1 MKLRL
6 DKLISSQGFYN
17 RKQAQQLIKDGF
29 VKVDGITVR
38 DRGFHIDPKISSV
51 TVKGEE
57 FRIEQYVYLMLNK
70 PKGVVS
76 ATNDAR
82 VRTVI
87 DLVPEKYK
95 NRNLFPAGRLDIT
108 TTGFVLITDDGD
120 FAHRI
125 LSPKNHI
132 EKTYE
137 ARLAEAVT
145 EKQLREVADG
155 ITLGDGTECMP
166 AKLRVIEDSDNPL
179 VEIKICEGKYHQIK
193 RMFAAAGNGVIELKR
208 TKMGALELDGKLP
221 EGECRKLTEA
231 EVLLIESRSDECF

>member
-1 MKLRL
+1 MQQRL
-6 DKLISSQGFYN
+6 DKLISSQGTYT
-17 RKQAQQLIKDGF
+17 RKQAQQLIKDGL

-38 DRGFHIDPKISSV
+38 DRGFHIDPEVNSV
-51 TVKGEE
+51 ILDGKE
-57 FRIEQYVYLMLNK
+57 FAVEKFVYLMLNK

-76 ATNDAR
+76 ATNDR
-82 VRTVI
+82 SQKTVV
-87 DLVPEKYK
+87 DLVPDELKK
-95 NRNLFPAGRLDIT
+95 RNLFPAGRLDMT

-137 ARLAEAVT
+137 ARLAESVT
-145 EKQLREVADG
+145 EEQLRMVADG
-155 ITLGDGTECMP
+155 IVLKDGTECLP
-166 AKLRVIEDSDNPL
+166 AKLKILEDGDNPL

-208 TKMGALELDGKLP
+208 TKMGNLSLDEDLA
-221 EGECRKLTEA
+221 EGECRRLNEA
-231 EVLLIESRSDECF
+231 EVALIAEG

>member
-1 MKLRL
+1 MQQRL
-6 DKLISSQGFYN
+6 DKLISSQGSYT
-17 RKQAQQLIKDGF
+17 RKQAQQLIKDGL

-38 DRGFHIDPKISSV
+38 DRGFHIDPDINSV
-51 TVKGEE
+51 ILDGKELSVEK
-57 FRIEQYVYLMLNK
+57 FVYLMLNK

-76 ATNDAR
+76 ATNDR
-82 VRTVI
+82 SQKTVV
-87 DLVPEKYK
+87 DLVPEELKK
-95 NRNLFPAGRLDIT
+95 RNLFPAGRLDMT

-137 ARLAEAVT
+137 ARLAESVT
-145 EKQLREVADG
+145 EEQLRMVADG
-155 ITLGDGTECMP
+155 IVLKDGTECLP
-166 AKLRVIEDSDNPL
+166 AKLKVLEGGNNPL

-208 TKMGALELDGKLP
+208 TKMGKLSLDATLR
-221 EGECRKLTEA
+221 EGECRRLTEA
-231 EVLLIESRSDECF
+231 EIALVSEA